1 MNYINNVEKDI
12 DDEFNKNEYGDK
24 YDIYDE
30 NEIPLNNYKE
40 KIFKKTAIKQ
50 TKGKGKFI
58 KKVDLRDCL
67 NTYYCKCGK
76 CQLNQYYSEKF
87 DIMHSKSLFN
97 CSYILTEYKKE
108 SNIYNDKNFFD
119 FFIDEKKFDVK
130 LIYRASENKFLIKN
144 LIKNIK
150 NNESKKTIGKLI
162 IIKFSNDLYFAFL
175 DSRDIFTLYGFF
187 CFFTNDEIEYTCR
200 FSKFFNYYEDGFNT
214 FANVGEVTGIIN
226 LYNNKESE
234 RNDAYFSFQN
244 SFSEVI
250 FNRNIKLKHKYIKKN
265 TICPVI
271 DLECFNINYLK
282 FTGKKTKAELRLEK
296 FLKAL

>member
-1 MNYINNVEKDI
+1 MQDQNLEIKVNYINISDEDDYTNVT
-12 DDEFNKNEYGDK
+12 DK

-50 TKGKGKFI
+50 TKGKGKLI

-76 CQLNQYYSEKF
+76 CQINLFYAEKF
-87 DIMHSKSLFN
+87 DIMHSHSLFN
-97 CSYILTEYKKE
+97 YSNILQEYKKE
-108 SNIYNDKNFFD
+108 SKIFNDKNFFD

-130 LIYRASENKFLIKN
+130 LIYRASENKYLVKN

-175 DSRDIFTLYGFF
+175 DSRALFTLYGFF
-187 CFFTNDEIEYTCR
+187 CFFTIDEIKYTCR
-200 FSKFFNYYEDGFNT
+200 FSKFFNWFDDGLNAW
-214 FANVGEVTGIIN
+214 ANVAEVTGIIN
-226 LYNNKESE
+226 LSNNKESQ

-250 FNRNIKLKHKYIKKN
+250 FNRNIKLKHKYVKKN
-265 TICPVI
+265 TICSVV

-282 FTGKKTKAELRLEK
+282 N
-296 FLKAL
+296 

>member
-1 MNYINNVEKDI
+1 MQDQNLEIKVNYINISDEDNYTNVT
-12 DDEFNKNEYGDK
+12 DK

-76 CQLNQYYSEKF
+76 CQMNLFYAEKF
-87 DIMHSKSLFN
+87 DIMHSQSLFN
-97 CSYILTEYKKE
+97 YSNILQEYKKE
-108 SNIYNDKNFFD
+108 SKIFNDKNFFD

-130 LIYRASENKFLIKN
+130 LIYKASENKYLIKN

-150 NNESKKTIGKLI
+150 NNQSKKTIGKLI

-175 DSRDIFTLYGFF
+175 DSRALFTLYGFF
-187 CFFTNDEIEYTCR
+187 CFFTIDEIKYTCR
-200 FSKFFNYYEDGFNT
+200 FSKFFNWFDDGLNAW
-214 FANVGEVTGIIN
+214 ANVAEVTGIIN
-226 LYNNKESE
+226 IRNNEE
-234 RNDAYFSFQN
+234 RERSDEYFSFKD
-244 SFSEVI
+244 SFSEVK
-250 FNRNIKLKHKYIKKN
+250 FKRDIKLKHKYVKKN
-265 TICPVI
+265 TICSVV

-282 FTGKKTKAELRLEK
+282 N
-296 FLKAL
+296 

>member
-1 MNYINNVEKDI
+1 MQDQNLEIKVNYINIADEDDYTNVT
-12 DDEFNKNEYGDK
+12 DK

-76 CQLNQYYSEKF
+76 CQMNLFYAEKF
-87 DIMHSKSLFN
+87 DIMHSQSLFN
-97 CSYILTEYKKE
+97 YSNILQEYKKE
-108 SNIYNDKNFFD
+108 SKIFNDKNFFD

-130 LIYRASENKFLIKN
+130 LIYKASENKYLIKN

-150 NNESKKTIGKLI
+150 NNQSKKTIGKLI

-175 DSRDIFTLYGFF
+175 DSRALFTLYGFF
-187 CFFTNDEIEYTCR
+187 CFFTIDEIKYTCR
-200 FSKFFNYYEDGFNT
+200 FSKFFNWFDDGLNAW
-214 FANVGEVTGIIN
+214 ANVAEVTGIIN
-226 LYNNKESE
+226 IRNNEE
-234 RNDAYFSFQN
+234 RERSDEYFSFKD
-244 SFSEVI
+244 SFSEVK
-250 FNRNIKLKHKYIKKN
+250 FKRDIKLKHKYVKKN
-265 TICPVI
+265 TICSVV

-282 FTGKKTKAELRLEK
+282 N
-296 FLKAL
+296 

>member
-1 MNYINNVEKDI
+1 MNYINISDE
-12 DDEFNKNEYGDK
+12 DDYTNDSDK

-76 CQLNQYYSEKF
+76 CQMNQIYAEKF
-87 DIMHSKSLFN
+87 DIMHSQSLFN
-97 CSYILTEYKKE
+97 YSNILQEYKKE
-108 SNIYNDKNFFD
+108 SKIFNDKNFFD

-130 LIYRASENKFLIKN
+130 LIYKASENKYLIKN
-144 LIKNIK
+144 LVKNIK
-150 NNESKKTIGKLI
+150 NNQSKKTIGKLI

-175 DSRDIFTLYGFF
+175 DSRALFTLYGFF
-187 CFFTNDEIEYTCR
+187 CFFTIDEIKYTCR
-200 FSKFFNYYEDGFNT
+200 FRKFFNWFDDGLNAW
-214 FANVGEVTGIIN
+214 ANVAEVTGIIN
-226 LYNNKESE
+226 IRNNEE
-234 RNDAYFSFQN
+234 RERSDEYFSFKD
-244 SFSEVI
+244 SFSEVK
-250 FNRNIKLKHKYIKKN
+250 FKRDIKLKHKYVKKN
-265 TICPVI
+265 TICSVV

-282 FTGKKTKAELRLEK
+282 N
-296 FLKAL
+296 

>member
-1 MNYINNVEKDI
+1 MQDQNLEIKVNYINISDEDNYTNVT
-12 DDEFNKNEYGDK
+12 DK

-76 CQLNQYYSEKF
+76 CQMNQIYSEKF
-87 DIMHSKSLFN
+87 DIMHSKCLFN
-97 CSYILTEYKKE
+97 YSSILKGYKKE
-108 SNIYNDKNFFD
+108 SKIFNDKNFFD

-130 LIYRASENKFLIKN
+130 LIYKASENKYLIKN
-144 LIKNIK
+144 LVKNIK
-150 NNESKKTIGKLI
+150 NNQSKKTIGKLI

-175 DSRDIFTLYGFF
+175 DSRALFTLYGFF
-187 CFFTNDEIEYTCR
+187 CFFTIDEIKYTCR
-200 FSKFFNYYEDGFNT
+200 FSKFFNWFDDGLNAW
-214 FANVGEVTGIIN
+214 ANVAEVTGIIN
-226 LYNNKESE
+226 IRNNEE
-234 RNDAYFSFQN
+234 RERSDEYFSFKD
-244 SFSEVI
+244 SFSEVK
-250 FNRNIKLKHKYIKKN
+250 FKRDVKLKHKYVKKN
-265 TICPVI
+265 TICSVV

-282 FTGKKTKAELRLEK
+282 N
-296 FLKAL
+296 

>member
-1 MNYINNVEKDI
+1 MQDQNLEIKVNYINISDE
-12 DDEFNKNEYGDK
+12 DDYTNDTDK

-76 CQLNQYYSEKF
+76 CQMNQIYAEKF
-87 DIMHSKSLFN
+87 DIMHSQSLFN
-97 CSYILTEYKKE
+97 YSNILQEYKKE
-108 SNIYNDKNFFD
+108 SKIFNDKNFFD

-130 LIYRASENKFLIKN
+130 LIYKASENKYLIKN

-150 NNESKKTIGKLI
+150 NNQSKKTIGKLI

-175 DSRDIFTLYGFF
+175 DSRALFTLYGFF
-187 CFFTNDEIEYTCR
+187 CFFTIDEIKYTCR
-200 FSKFFNYYEDGFNT
+200 FSKFFNWFDDGLNAW
-214 FANVGEVTGIIN
+214 ANVAEVTGIIN
-226 LYNNKESE
+226 IRNNEE
-234 RNDAYFSFQN
+234 RERSDEYFSFKD
-244 SFSEVI
+244 SFSEVK
-250 FNRNIKLKHKYIKKN
+250 FKRDVKLKHKYVKKN
-265 TICPVI
+265 TICSVV

-282 FTGKKTKAELRLEK
+282 N
-296 FLKAL
+296 

>member
-1 MNYINNVEKDI
+1 MQDKNLEIKVNYINIADEDDYTNVT
-12 DDEFNKNEYGDK
+12 DK

-76 CQLNQYYSEKF
+76 CQMNLFYAEKF
-87 DIMHSKSLFN
+87 DIMHSQSLFN
-97 CSYILTEYKKE
+97 YSNILQEYKKE
-108 SNIYNDKNFFD
+108 SKIFNDKNFFD

-130 LIYRASENKFLIKN
+130 LIYKASENKYLIKN
-144 LIKNIK
+144 LVKNIK
-150 NNESKKTIGKLI
+150 NNQSKKTIGKLI

-175 DSRDIFTLYGFF
+175 DSRALFTLYGFF
-187 CFFTNDEIEYTCR
+187 CFFTIDEIKYTCR
-200 FSKFFNYYEDGFNT
+200 FSKFFNWFDDGLNAW
-214 FANVGEVTGIIN
+214 ANVAEVTGIIN
-226 LYNNKESE
+226 IRNNEE
-234 RNDAYFSFQN
+234 RERSDEYFSFKD
-244 SFSEVI
+244 SFSEVK
-250 FNRNIKLKHKYIKKN
+250 FKRDVKLKHKYVKKN
-265 TICPVI
+265 TICSVV

-282 FTGKKTKAELRLEK
+282 N
-296 FLKAL
+296 

>member
-1 MNYINNVEKDI
+1 MQDQNLEIKVNYINIADEDDYTNVT
-12 DDEFNKNEYGDK
+12 DK

-67 NTYYCKCGK
+67 DTYYCKCGK
-76 CQLNQYYSEKF
+76 CQMNLFYAEKF
-87 DIMHSKSLFN
+87 DIMHSQSLFN
-97 CSYILTEYKKE
+97 YSNILQEYKKE
-108 SNIYNDKNFFD
+108 SKIFNDKNFFD

-130 LIYRASENKFLIKN
+130 LIYKASENKYLIKN

-150 NNESKKTIGKLI
+150 NNQSKKTIGKLI

-175 DSRDIFTLYGFF
+175 DSRALFTLYGFF
-187 CFFTNDEIEYTCR
+187 CFFTIDEIKYTCR
-200 FSKFFNYYEDGFNT
+200 FSKFFNWFDDGLNAW
-214 FANVGEVTGIIN
+214 ANVAEVTGIIN
-226 LYNNKESE
+226 IRNNEE
-234 RNDAYFSFQN
+234 RERSDEYFSFKD
-244 SFSEVI
+244 SFSEVK
-250 FNRNIKLKHKYIKKN
+250 FKRDIKLKHKYVKKN
-265 TICPVI
+265 TICSVV

-282 FTGKKTKAELRLEK
+282 N
-296 FLKAL
+296 

>member
-1 MNYINNVEKDI
+1 MQDQNLEIKVNYINIADEDDYTNVT
-12 DDEFNKNEYGDK
+12 DK

-76 CQLNQYYSEKF
+76 CQMNLFYADKF
-87 DIMHSKSLFN
+87 DIMHSQSLFN
-97 CSYILTEYKKE
+97 YSNILQEYKKE
-108 SNIYNDKNFFD
+108 SKIFNDKNFFD

-130 LIYRASENKFLIKN
+130 LIYKASENKYLIKN
-144 LIKNIK
+144 LVKNIK
-150 NNESKKTIGKLI
+150 NNQSKKTIGKLI

-175 DSRDIFTLYGFF
+175 DSRALFTLYGFF
-187 CFFTNDEIEYTCR
+187 CFFTIDEIKYTCR
-200 FSKFFNYYEDGFNT
+200 FSKFFNWFDDGLNAW
-214 FANVGEVTGIIN
+214 ANVAEVTGIIN
-226 LYNNKESE
+226 IRNNEE
-234 RNDAYFSFQN
+234 RERSDEYFSFKD
-244 SFSEVI
+244 SFSEVK
-250 FNRNIKLKHKYIKKN
+250 FKRDIKLKHKYVKKN
-265 TICPVI
+265 TICSVV

-282 FTGKKTKAELRLEK
+282 N
-296 FLKAL
+296 

>member
-1 MNYINNVEKDI
+1 MQDQNLEIKVNYINIADEDDYTNVT
-12 DDEFNKNEYGDK
+12 DK

-76 CQLNQYYSEKF
+76 CQMNQIYAEKF
-87 DIMHSKSLFN
+87 DIMHSQSLFN
-97 CSYILTEYKKE
+97 YSYILQEYKKE
-108 SNIYNDKNFFD
+108 SKIFNDKNFFD

-130 LIYRASENKFLIKN
+130 LIYKASENKYLIKN
-144 LIKNIK
+144 LLKNIK
-150 NNESKKTIGKLI
+150 NNQSKKTIGKLI

-175 DSRDIFTLYGFF
+175 DSRALFTLYGFF
-187 CFFTNDEIEYTCR
+187 CFFTIDGIKYTCR
-200 FSKFFNYYEDGFNT
+200 FSKFFNWFDDGLNAW
-214 FANVGEVTGIIN
+214 ANVAEVTGIIN
-226 LYNNKESE
+226 IRNNEE
-234 RNDAYFSFQN
+234 RERSDEYFSFKD
-244 SFSEVI
+244 SFSEVK
-250 FNRNIKLKHKYIKKN
+250 FKRDIKLKHKYVKKN
-265 TICPVI
+265 TICSVV

-282 FTGKKTKAELRLEK
+282 N
-296 FLKAL
+296 

>member
-1 MNYINNVEKDI
+1 MQDKNLEIKVNYINISDE
-12 DDEFNKNEYGDK
+12 DDYTNDTDK

-67 NTYYCKCGK
+67 NNYYCKCGK
-76 CQLNQYYSEKF
+76 CQMNQIYAEKF
-87 DIMHSKSLFN
+87 DIMHSQSLFN
-97 CSYILTEYKKE
+97 YSNILQEYKKE
-108 SNIYNDKNFFD
+108 SKIFNDKNFFD

-130 LIYRASENKFLIKN
+130 LIYKASENKYLIKN

-150 NNESKKTIGKLI
+150 NNQSKKTLGKLI

-175 DSRDIFTLYGFF
+175 DSRALFTLYGFF
-187 CFFTNDEIEYTCR
+187 CFFTIDEIKYTCR
-200 FSKFFNYYEDGFNT
+200 FSKFFNWFDDGLNAW
-214 FANVGEVTGIIN
+214 ANVAEVTGIIN
-226 LYNNKESE
+226 IRNNEE
-234 RNDAYFSFQN
+234 RERSDEYFSFKD
-244 SFSEVI
+244 SFSEVK
-250 FNRNIKLKHKYIKKN
+250 FKRNIKLKHKYVKKN
-265 TICPVI
+265 TICSVV

-282 FTGKKTKAELRLEK
+282 N
-296 FLKAL
+296 